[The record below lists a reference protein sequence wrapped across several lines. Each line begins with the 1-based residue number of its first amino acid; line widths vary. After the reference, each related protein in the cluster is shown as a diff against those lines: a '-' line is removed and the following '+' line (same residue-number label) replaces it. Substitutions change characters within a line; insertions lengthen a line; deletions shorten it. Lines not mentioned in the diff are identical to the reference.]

1 MQRDSHQQASL
12 VPPKA
17 PSTWGK
23 QLNKG
28 LQQPFGLKLIWSLDM
43 VVNTLNRGP
52 REVEAGRTDMVHS
65 QPWAMT
71 RPCLGGGINLNQS
84 IFLSFL
90 SSFPLFD
97 RISCIHSGI
106 KLAMRSM
113 MTLSSRLPAF
123 ISHLW
128 SCGFIQCWGWN
139 PGLCRFSFCF
149 VCQVFWQLNETHNQ
163 PRLKFWRTKIP
174 QMCSQDSQTARDLNL

>member
-23 QLNKG
+23 QLKKG
-28 LQQPFGLKLIWSLDM
+28 LQQPFGLKLIWRLG
-43 VVNTLNRGP
+43 VVANTLNRGP

-71 RPCLGGGINLNQS
+71 GPCLGGGINLNQP

-90 SSFPLFD
+90 SSFPLTESPVATVESSLLWDQWWLYLPDFLP
-97 RISCIHSGI
+97 SSPSSGVAGLYNAGDGI
-106 KLAMRSM
+106 Q
-113 MTLSSRLPAF
+113 
-123 ISHLW
+123 
-128 SCGFIQCWGWN
+128 GFVG
-139 PGLCRFSFCF
+139 FCF
-149 VCQVFWQLNETHNQ
+149 VLFAKCFGSWMRHIINPDWSSEEQKY
-163 PRLKFWRTKIP
+163 PRWVPKIV
-174 QMCSQDSQTARDLNL
+174 R